1 MVSGCMVQGSGF
13 QGLWFHGLWFHVP
26 VVPAA
31 DRRRALLLT
40 SGLPLPHPYRRP
52 VPPWERRP
60 SPGVSPFFGF
70 SLGLTPGL
78 SRAQE
83 P

>member
-13 QGLWFHGLWFHVP
+13 QGLWFHGLWFHAP

-31 DRRRALLLT
+31 DRLRALLLT
-40 SGLPLPHPYRRP
+40 SGLPLHHPYRRH

-70 SLGLTPGL
+70 SLGLTPRVRRG
-78 SRAQE
+78 
-83 P
+83 